1 MWPYIATGVGNSFG
15 KFNQNV
21 FGYTGL
27 WGFHMKR
34 GFLEVVLYILGGFQA
49 LYFEDVHT
57 PQLPHSFPIQLCGLL
72 LSALFLSIFS
82 YPTVLT

>member
-1 MWPYIATGVGNSFG
+1 
-15 KFNQNV
+15 
-21 FGYTGL
+21 
-27 WGFHMKR
+27 MKR

-72 LSALFLSIFS
+72 LSALFLSIFFLPYS
-82 YPTVLT
+82 FDIDTMASGCVLLWNSCACEQVGLCVFI